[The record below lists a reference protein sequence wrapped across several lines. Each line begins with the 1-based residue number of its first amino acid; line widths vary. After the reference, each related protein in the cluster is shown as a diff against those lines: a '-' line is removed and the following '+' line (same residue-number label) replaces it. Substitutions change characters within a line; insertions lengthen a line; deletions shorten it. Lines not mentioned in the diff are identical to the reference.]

1 MSKLNS
7 IQRLLATGAA
17 GLALCAFAL
26 PAGAQQ
32 AQQEAVQSTDS
43 QTVTRDADTGKLRP
57 ATAAEQ
63 ATLQSLKAN
72 LAREAPK
79 PTLQKFHL
87 NGATGVR
94 LTDEFLT
101 ASTVVR
107 TADGKLEM
115 VCTDAH
121 GSQPAAAHVHSA
133 ANTPVTE

>member
-7 IQRLLATGAA
+7 IQRLLGAGAA

-32 AQQEAVQSTDS
+32 AQQEAVQSVDA

-57 ATAAEQ
+57 ATVAEQ
-63 ATLQSLKAN
+63 AALQATKAM
-72 LAREAPK
+72 LREAPK
-79 PTLQKFHL
+79 PTLQKFHR

>member
-7 IQRLLATGAA
+7 IQRLLGAGAA
-17 GLALCAFAL
+17 GLALYAFAL

-32 AQQEAVQSTDS
+32 AQQEAVQSVDA

-63 ATLQSLKAN
+63 AALQATKAM
-72 LAREAPK
+72 LREAPK
-79 PTLQKFHL
+79 PTLQKFHR

-107 TADGKLEM
+107 TADGKLDM

>member
-1 MSKLNS
+1 ML
-7 IQRLLATGAA
+7 
-17 GLALCAFAL
+17 
-26 PAGAQQ
+26 
-32 AQQEAVQSTDS
+32 
-43 QTVTRDADTGKLRP
+43 
-57 ATAAEQ
+57 
-63 ATLQSLKAN
+63 
-72 LAREAPK
+72 REAPK
-79 PTLQKFHL
+79 PTLQKFHR

-107 TADGKLEM
+107 TADGKLDM

>member
-7 IQRLLATGAA
+7 IQRLLGAGAA

-32 AQQEAVQSTDS
+32 AQQEAVQSVDS

-63 ATLQSLKAN
+63 AALQATKAMM
-72 LAREAPK
+72 REAPK
-79 PTLQKFHL
+79 STLQKFHR

-115 VCTDAH
+115 ICTDAH
-121 GSQPAAAHVHSA
+121 GSQPAAAHVHTA

>member
-7 IQRLLATGAA
+7 IQRLLGAGAA
-17 GLALCAFAL
+17 GLALCALAL

-32 AQQEAVQSTDS
+32 AQQDVVQSTDS
-43 QTVTRDADTGKLRP
+43 QVVTRDADTGKLRP

-63 ATLQSLKAN
+63 AKLQSLKT
-72 LAREAPK
+72 LQAREAPK
-79 PTLQKFHL
+79 PTLQKFHGS
-87 NGATGVR
+87 GATGVR

-101 ASTVVR
+101 AATVVR
-107 TADGKLEM
+107 KADGKLDM

-121 GSQPAAAHVHSA
+121 GSQPAAAHVHPA